1 MTIAEQLKKSRAEKG
16 LSQEAVANEVGLAR
30 RSLAYYESGERI
42 PNAEILMKLCEF
54 YSLDINSLISSG
66 IEKKTDDNNK
76 DPIDTYKMISKID
89 EYLSFEK
96 AKKQAVS
103 KTVFYVALVTSIL
116 IVAFTLFMVIL
127 KFTLMG
133 RYGYTFSEATARM
146 WTSFFE
152 SMIQFVNDPDIIIMP
167 LVSIVI
173 LSSLAIGWGIYFL
186 VNSSLIGP
194 KQEIPRR
201 RNEYTQHGTHM
212 HKEKQKK
219 TIILK
224 VVFKRYLVYVKE

>member
-103 KTVFYVALVTSIL
+103 KTVFYVALVTSVL

-186 VNSSLIGP
+186 VKLISHWSKTRNS
-194 KQEIPRR
+194 
-201 RNEYTQHGTHM
+201 
-212 HKEKQKK
+212 
-219 TIILK
+219 
-224 VVFKRYLVYVKE
+224 